1 MNGNVKRFAS
11 AAVIVGTVGTAGAAY
26 AVSQTGA
33 GTSPVYGIPFT
44 HGGQQYYL
52 KEGSK
57 RVLYPSKQACL
68 ADVPANKQA
77 ECEAASNYG
86 SGSHY
91 YGRWYGPVYDPT
103 DTTYKSNAAYPTE
116 AASGAN
122 TGKALPSSASKSG
135 FGATGKSLDTGT
147 NSSSTGS

>member
-33 GTSPVYGIPFT
+33 GSPVYGIPIT

-57 RVLYPSKQACL
+57 RVVYPSKEACL

-77 ECEAASNYG
+77 ECEAASNYN
-86 SGSHY
+86 SSSHY
-91 YGRWYGPVYDPT
+91 YGRWYGPVYDPS
-103 DTTYKSNAAYPTE
+103 DTTYRPNAAYPTE
-116 AASGAN
+116 TASGSN
-122 TGKALPSSASKSG
+122 TGKSLPSSASKSG
-135 FGATGKSLDTGT
+135 FGATGKSLDGS
-147 NSSSTGS
+147 SSSTGS

>member
-1 MNGNVKRFAS
+1 MNGNMKRFAS

-26 AVSQTGA
+26 AVSQTG
-33 GTSPVYGIPFT
+33 GQVYGIPFT
-44 HGGQQYYL
+44 HNGQQYYL

-68 ADVPANKQA
+68 TDVPANRQA
-77 ECEAASNYG
+77 ECEAASNYN

-103 DTTYKSNAAYPTE
+103 DTTYRPNAAYPAE
-116 AASGAN
+116 AVSGVN
-122 TGKALPSSASKSG
+122 TGKSLPSSASKSG
-135 FGATGKSLDTGT
+135 FGATGKSLDSG
-147 NSSSTGS
+147 SHSTGS